1 MKVVQLNSV
10 CGAGSTGR
18 IAVGISEALNRAGIE
33 NHILYTAGSSD
44 YPQAIR
50 YGNRAYIK
58 LQALLSRFTGHYGF
72 LSAHQT
78 KRLIRELERIAPDV
92 VHIHNIHGHDC
103 NLETLLTYLKSKR
116 IKTVFTLHDCWLFTG
131 YCTYFTAVGCEK
143 WKTDCFDCPQCKRF
157 SLFRDKSMALHRK
170 KKAAFEGLDAV
181 VVTPSRW
188 LADLAEQSFL
198 KQFPIRVIHNGI
210 DLSVFKPTPSAE
222 KQDVFTLLGVST
234 EWGYRKGLDTFV
246 RLAEELGDAYQIV
259 LVGTNKKLDRALPKT
274 IRSIHRTDSAQQL
287 AQLYTAADLFVNPTR
302 EENFPTVN
310 LESLACGTPV
320 LTYRTGGSPES
331 LTEQVGAVVNCDDYG
346 ALKAAI
352 ARIRD
357 TRPFASEDCVAQA
370 RRFDKGDKFDE
381 YVELYKRLFEGDT
394 I

>member
-1 MKVVQLNSV
+1 M
-10 CGAGSTGR
+10 
-18 IAVGISEALNRAGIE
+18 
-33 NHILYTAGSSD
+33 
-44 YPQAIR
+44 
-50 YGNRAYIK
+50 
-58 LQALLSRFTGHYGF
+58 
-72 LSAHQT
+72 
-78 KRLIRELERIAPDV
+78 
-92 VHIHNIHGHDC
+92 
-103 NLETLLTYLKSKR
+103 
-116 IKTVFTLHDCWLFTG
+116 
-131 YCTYFTAVGCEK
+131 
-143 WKTDCFDCPQCKRF
+143 
-157 SLFRDKSMALHRK
+157 
-170 KKAAFEGLDAV
+170 
-181 VVTPSRW
+181 
-188 LADLAEQSFL
+188 
-198 KQFPIRVIHNGI
+198 
-210 DLSVFKPTPSAE
+210 
-222 KQDVFTLLGVST
+222 FTLLGVST

-331 LTEQVGAVVNCDDYG
+331 LTEKVGAVVNCDDYG

-381 YVELYKRLFEGDT
+381 YVELYQRHFE
-394 I
+394 